1 MINDTEVSSTCEMIT
16 ELVEY
21 YDVEI
26 EPYYA
31 TVLLSGIVLDTNNFT
46 LKTNPETLRR
56 YTNEKGKIVPR
67 RVTGN
72 CALHQRYIS
81 KQVKR
86 ARAIALM
93 PYCR

>member
-1 MINDTEVSSTCEMIT
+1 MMCTGK
-16 ELVEY
+16 
-21 YDVEI
+21 
-26 EPYYA
+26 
-31 TVLLSGIVLDTNNFT
+31 TVDY
-46 LKTNPETLRR
+46 KDPETLRK

-93 PYCR
+93 PYSN